1 MLLTLYGVPQGSV
14 LGPVLFNIYVSSF
27 STVMKNLGILSSS
40 YADDTSACI
49 KISLKFQYHN
59 NSCRIPHLLEVVNK
73 WMSSQF
79 LKLNINKAEIVF
91 PHPTHLKSDAKIKG
105 IFYQHHCIWFSDAVK
120 LLGIHVDENLNF
132 DKHVSTIVS

>member
-1 MLLTLYGVPQGSV
+1 MLLTLYGVPQGCPGTRTIQYLCELLLNCHEKPRNTVFV
-14 LGPVLFNIYVSSF
+14 LCRWHKRLHKNIF
-27 STVMKNLGILSSS
+27 
-40 YADDTSACI
+40 
-49 KISLKFQYHN
+49 KISISFN
-59 NSCRIPHLLEVVNK
+59 NSCVIPHLLEVVNK

-79 LKLNINKAEIVF
+79 LKLNINKTEIVF
-91 PHPTHLKSDAKIKG
+91 PHPSHLKSVAKIKG